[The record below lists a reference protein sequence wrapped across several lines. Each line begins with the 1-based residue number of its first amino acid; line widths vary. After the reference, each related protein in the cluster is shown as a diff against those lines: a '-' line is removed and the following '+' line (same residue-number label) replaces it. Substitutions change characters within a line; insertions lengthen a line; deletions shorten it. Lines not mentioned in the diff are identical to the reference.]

1 MFLFDLV
8 TLTFHENSYHGR
20 KITENLDF
28 EFLLLKINF
37 FWSFFCSFSNAPQ
50 KTACLCFQPYLNI
63 LFYKFTFSTCFI
75 WLPNNKKRYQKMVKI
90 KDTQSLNMKRKKV
103 KKFLTFRSGN
113 WNPRFSIIFPPR
125 IWIFMGGEG
134 HEIKSR

>member
-75 WLPNNKKRYQKMVKI
+75 WLPNNKTRYQKMVKI
-90 KDTQSLNMKRKKV
+90 KDTQFCVKNLKMKRKNE
-103 KKFLTFRSGN
+103 KKILTFRGKDL
-113 WNPRFSIIFPPR
+113 NPRFSVIFQPM
-125 IWIFMGGEG
+125 IWIFMWSE
-134 HEIKSR
+134 